1 MKLGGLLSVALSR
14 GSPQVDVIH
23 HSCPME
29 SGLSSNIAARDHPT
43 DSSFL
48 RIDLFQF
55 NENCDYLG
63 LKAQVLWVIER
74 NIADGCWG

>member
-29 SGLSSNIAARDHPT
+29 SGLSSMALLKSKSTAIIRPT
-43 DSSFL
+43 RLTQLYDTHWLDIEVSQNWDNHIQTERL
-48 RIDLFQF
+48 GRI
-55 NENCDYLG
+55 G
-63 LKAQVLWVIER
+63 R
-74 NIADGCWG
+74 